1 MRTLRVITLGIVPIT
16 TAGLLV
22 TGCSTEQPGVAT
34 ASGRDAFY
42 TQPLEWAPCAEAE
55 SGAWF
60 PEVTDDRTCARVRVP
75 LDYRAAGELTPD
87 TVRTVSLPIAR
98 LSATG
103 HKQGTL
109 VLISGGPGEPGL
121 EMLDMSFPEQIRE
134 NYDIVAYDPRGVG
147 RARPAISCDPDQ
159 EELAEE
165 HDSVSATEHARRGFV
180 ESCMRETGPDVLRHM
195 GSDEATDDLDVLR
208 GVLGEQKLN
217 ILAASYGTQVAAMYI
232 NRYPQG
238 YRAAALDSV
247 VDVSETHAQMKV
259 AQEEGYQNT
268 FERVAAFCADRY
280 RDECPLGGDPAE
292 AENVFHDVLRAAED
306 HPVPAGDAEPIEPG
320 DILKALTTSYLWPTG
335 WVPFL
340 DALTAL
346 HADDGTP
353 MRRLADQE
361 EHDEPPRQAAPTA
374 QATSNALEAITCA
387 DFAKPTTDRASRQ
400 AEEAAIYDAATYDD
414 YGPRPS
420 EFPLDICA
428 FWPTAGTAKGF
439 QPRRAAGSAP
449 VLFIGTRH
457 DPTTPLGNAER
468 MAKFLDSPLLIREG
482 DGHTFVFGDVNSCI
496 DDRVVNYFANPDA
509 AQRIV
514 CAEEPER

>member
-1 MRTLRVITLGIVPIT
+1 M
-16 TAGLLV
+16 
-22 TGCSTEQPGVAT
+22 
-34 ASGRDAFY
+34 
-42 TQPLEWAPCAEAE
+42 
-55 SGAWF
+55 
-60 PEVTDDRTCARVRVP
+60 
-75 LDYRAAGELTPD
+75 
-87 TVRTVSLPIAR
+87 SLPVAR
-98 LSATG
+98 LSATE
-103 HKQGTL
+103 HKRGTL

-121 EMLDMSFPEQIRE
+121 HMLDMSFPEQIRK

-147 RARPAISCDPDQ
+147 RALPAISCEGDG

-165 HDSVSATEHARRGFV
+165 HDDSATATESARRGFV
-180 ESCMRETGPDVLRHM
+180 ESCVRETGPDVLRHI

-238 YRAAALDSV
+238 YRAAALDGV
-247 VDVSETHAQMKV
+247 VDVSETHTQMKV
-259 AQEEGYQNT
+259 SQEKGFQNT
-268 FERVAAFCADRY
+268 FDRVAAFCADRDG
-280 RDECPLGGDPAE
+280 DECPLGDDPAE
-292 AENVFHDVLRAAED
+292 AENVFRDVLRAAKD
-306 HPVPAGDAEPIEPG
+306 HPVPAGDAAPVEPD
-320 DILKALTTSYLWPTG
+320 DILRALISSYLWPTG

-340 DALTAL
+340 DALTAI
-346 HADDGTP
+346 HDGDGAP
-353 MRRLADQE
+353 MRKLADQE
-361 EHDEPPRQAAPTA
+361 AHDEPPRQAAPA
-374 QATSNALEAITCA
+374 AEATSNALEAITCA
-387 DFAKPTTDRASRQ
+387 DFARPTTDRASRQ
-400 AEEAAIYDAATYDD
+400 ADEAAIYDAATYDD
-414 YGPRPS
+414 YEPRPS

-428 FWPTAGTAKGF
+428 FWPTPGTAKGF